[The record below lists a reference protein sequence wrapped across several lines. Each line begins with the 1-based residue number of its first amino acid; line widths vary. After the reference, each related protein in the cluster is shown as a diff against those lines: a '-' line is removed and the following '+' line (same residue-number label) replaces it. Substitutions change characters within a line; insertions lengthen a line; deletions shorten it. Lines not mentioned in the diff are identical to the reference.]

1 MSANTFPGIAK
12 CLKLLAFT
20 FRDRILHSRLC
31 KDIYSPH
38 NLKSFLQPYHRQ
50 KISQEMSDGCKRS
63 LQQEDQCS
71 K

>member
-1 MSANTFPGIAK
+1 MCANTFPGVAK
-12 CLKLLAFT
+12 YLKLLALAFT
-20 FRDRILHSRLC
+20 DRILHSSLC

-38 NLKSFLQPYHRQ
+38 NFKSFLQPYHRQ
-50 KISQEMSDGCKRS
+50 KNSQEMSEGCKRS